1 MSDLCTNVIPSQIE
15 DRLTE
20 NGENPQKNEK
30 NTLTYS
36 EQSKK
41 INSFLKLDVEI
52 NSQLSNTDSAL
63 SVEYS
68 RENSHENNDKESDTE
83 DQDSDGEGLYED
95 DGGFES
101 GDSEG
106 DTEVTIQGP
115 ISRLKESHRTT
126 QYHTK
131 PAPEI
136 TFLTIVSQKMHEGK
150 DEAEIVDHLEGFI
163 KKIQALPNKQ
173 SILHKVICQPEKS
186 GDLEGVH
193 LLTFCAVTDMEKV
206 TVFIVKVILHQC
218 FPTPGHAIPYLRMQ
232 DEEGNTILHNIVLIH
247 HQASIHTLKSLLSF
261 RFKTRTNLVFV
272 FNPMILNNLGQHP
285 IHLAMDKPVFRKAI
299 FDIFNSIN
307 TDILK
312 MTDNLGNNLLHY
324 LVLNTENI
332 TANHD
337 SMEAKVEHMRSYL
350 KSLLSYPQVRDCLA
364 KLNHSG
370 LNAKDVVD
378 TRHDLD
384 PSLVSCLQ
392 EELEL
397 AVLGLDM
404 PGSPDSGYGAPTSPE
419 VFSWTCT
426 TMRDPLCN
434 ATFATSE
441 EVRDHMLQVH
451 GEEDSG
457 VMVDDYALD
466 LESFLNLD

>member
-1 MSDLCTNVIPSQIE
+1 MSDFCTNDIPSE
-15 DRLTE
+15 DRVTQI
-20 NGENPQKNEK
+20 GENTQKDK
-30 NTLTYS
+30 ITTLSYS
-36 EQSKK
+36 EQSKR
-41 INSFLKLDVEI
+41 ITSFLKLDVEI

-68 RENSHENNDKESDTE
+68 RENSHESSDKDTDTE
-83 DQDSDGEGLYED
+83 DEGDSDGEALYGD

-101 GDSEG
+101 GGSDD
-106 DTEVTIQGP
+106 DTEVKGPVKQVKENHRTIQ
-115 ISRLKESHRTT
+115 
-126 QYHTK
+126 YHIK
-131 PAPEI
+131 PAPET

-150 DEAEIVDHLEGFI
+150 NEAEIVDHLEGFI

-218 FPTPGHAIPYLRMQ
+218 FPTTAHAIPYLRMQ
-232 DEEGNTILHNIVLIH
+232 DEEGNTILHNIVLFH
-247 HQASIHTLKSLLSF
+247 NQASVHTLKSLLSF
-261 RFKTRTNLVFV
+261 RFKTHTSLVFV

-285 IHLAMDKPVFRKAI
+285 IHLAMDKPIFRKAI
-299 FDIFNSIN
+299 FDIFNAIN
-307 TDILK
+307 IDILK

-332 TANHD
+332 TANQT

-350 KSLLSYPQVRDCLA
+350 KSLLSFPQVRDCLA

-378 TRHDLD
+378 TRDDLD
-384 PSLVSCLQ
+384 ASLVSCLQ

-404 PGSPDSGYGAPTSPE
+404 PGSPDSGYGAPSPD

-441 EVRDHMLQVH
+441 EVREHMLQVH

-457 VMVDDYALD
+457 MMVDENGFD
-466 LESFLNLD
+466 LESFLNF